1 MSRQA
6 DDVHNPIFA
15 RVYARFAAAREGE
28 EIRARRERLVAGLS
42 GRVLEVGAGTGV
54 SFPLYPTA
62 IDEVVALEPEPHLRG
77 IAERAAP
84 EAPVPVTVTDGL
96 AQRIEAPDESFDAVV
111 VSLVLCSVPDE
122 NDALAEIRRVLRPGG
137 QLRFFEH
144 VISRR
149 PVSAFI
155 QRALQATIWPHLA
168 GGCHPA
174 RDLGAAIERGGFA
187 IEVCER
193 LRAAPRQPPLPF
205 ILGRAIRPADGDPPS
220 PPRPVT

>member
-1 MSRQA
+1 
-6 DDVHNPIFA
+6 
-15 RVYARFAAAREGE
+15 
-28 EIRARRERLVAGLS
+28 
-42 GRVLEVGAGTGV
+42 
-54 SFPLYPTA
+54 
-62 IDEVVALEPEPHLRG
+62 
-77 IAERAAP
+77 
-84 EAPVPVTVTDGL
+84 VTVTDGL